1 MFLPA
6 FQSCRPAKD
15 QGNCVIPALP
25 VCVRG
30 EGFMLWLHKRGVTPL
45 LPFPR
50 YLYVNSRA
58 WPRDCVISDPM
69 QPPPIAEEIDLH
81 VFDLKTMKEVKR
93 ALRAHRAYTPNEEC
107 FFIFLDV
114 SRDFVARCVALGV
127 GRMTPEVWDSLGCCT
142 VGCCAAGRAG
152 PRAGGCCEQSRK
164 WEACDEEHD

>member
-1 MFLPA
+1 MTLCSP
-6 FQSCRPAKD
+6 S
-15 QGNCVIPALP
+15 
-25 VCVRG
+25 
-30 EGFMLWLHKRGVTPL
+30 
-45 LPFPR
+45 PR

-114 SRDFVARCVALGV
+114 SRDFVARWVLGRV
-127 GRMTPEVWDSLGCCT
+127 RQLLTPCPGGPWGCCRRT
-142 VGCCAAGRAG
+142 ACASRAG
-152 PRAGGCCEQSRK
+152 PGAGCWCDVSGAEGRGERPLVKAAPAVKGVREGGNSGLQHLGSWRQMPFWGAAGSGC
-164 WEACDEEHD
+164 WG

>member
-1 MFLPA
+1 MHA
-6 FQSCRPAKD
+6 VRCR
-15 QGNCVIPALP
+15 
-25 VCVRG
+25 
-30 EGFMLWLHKRGVTPL
+30 VTPL
-45 LPFPR
+45 LPSPR

-114 SRDFVARCVALGV
+114 SRDFVARSVVMGPGRILTLCLGAPW
-127 GRMTPEVWDSLGCCT
+127 GRHCRPA
-142 VGCCAAGRAG
+142 CASRAG
-152 PRAGGCCEQSRK
+152 PCAGNSCVL
-164 WEACDEEHD
+164 